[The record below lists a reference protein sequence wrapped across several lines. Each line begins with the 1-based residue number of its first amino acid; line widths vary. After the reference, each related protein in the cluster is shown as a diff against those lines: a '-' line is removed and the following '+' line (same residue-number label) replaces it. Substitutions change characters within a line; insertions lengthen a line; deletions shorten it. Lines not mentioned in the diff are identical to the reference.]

1 MSEPAAAAVPWK
13 PPSSIDELYAA
24 AAGNKWSS
32 INRPTAGARDDIQLP
47 DGPAPLQLHSLF
59 TPNGQKVSILLEEL
73 GVEYDAYTINIGKG
87 EQFSSGF
94 TALNPNGKIPA
105 LMDKEGP
112 DGQPISLFESG
123 SIVMYLAEKYKRFI
137 PENPRLRAEVLNWVF
152 WQMGNQGPM
161 AGNFGHFF
169 VYAPG
174 DKFES
179 RDYGAARYGIHYT
192 LYMLSSIATANL
204 SICLLSPS
212 PSLLF
217 AATAPSHSLLGMETQ
232 RLCDVLDKALAGKT
246 YLVGEEYTIADIMC
260 YPWFRQLQTGYKHD
274 CGVDAKQFLNVDQY
288 SNCVAW
294 AERIGARPQ
303 VQRGLQ
309 VCHWNGQGKP
319 WLEAAKE
326 A

>member
-1 MSEPAAAAVPWK
+1 MNHRQNSPAQVPGSSVGIEKRGATSPTLSVSKFHHATMSEPAAAAVPWK

-179 RDYGAARYGIHYT
+179 RDYGAARYG
-192 LYMLSSIATANL
+192 
-204 SICLLSPS
+204 
-212 PSLLF
+212 
-217 AATAPSHSLLGMETQ
+217 METQ